1 MNQLSIPFSFYFNFA
16 TLEACCEPTTILF
29 LEPAE
34 AGCSDG
40 PWQEGLGNRSDQ
52 GDSSTHK
59 TMEPGEFVRRQ
70 DVHICICL
78 LWIIQ

>member
-34 AGCSDG
+34 GGCSDG
-40 PWQEGLGNRSDQ
+40 PWQGLGNRSDQ

-59 TMEPGEFVRRQ
+59 TMELGEFVM
-70 DVHICICL
+70 
-78 LWIIQ
+78 